1 MMFLREQR
9 PRRLAV
15 LRSTLLVVA
24 AFRLFGVPA
33 ASADRSDVVSAIAEA
48 EAGPTATWRKESIGP
63 WGKLEYFPVVLEP
76 PPSHLWEALYDERSY
91 WNFSQLDRT
100 EARELLKTLGLSA
113 ETLALIDAEGVWKT
127 TENGLELEFGDR
139 VVESLTSSDRAALAK
154 WFRLNSNLFFTKTI
168 VNFEGGDFSS
178 FENGTVSPG
187 TLELVKKFSFS
198 RRSVLSLM
206 DRAYI
211 LRKLGKDTAEKERF
225 LRSTFSTRGLIARLV
240 MDETVD
246 LEAMIR
252 YWSCDGLNA
261 GFESILRGAKAT
273 EGINKVDLVQVLP
286 PVPRRYLNGF
296 TNLRD
301 VSPNNTPDCFW
312 TSVQFFRRQVSP
324 RLLDPVRL
332 MHHIEGDFQRIE
344 TDERRFGDLVCLFD
358 AEDGEFVHSY
368 VHVAGEIVFSKN
380 GASFAR
386 PYVLTLKSDM
396 LSVYLDESRYRFEV
410 YRRKIPD

>member
-1 MMFLREQR
+1 
-9 PRRLAV
+9 
-15 LRSTLLVVA
+15 
-24 AFRLFGVPA
+24 
-33 ASADRSDVVSAIAEA
+33 
-48 EAGPTATWRKESIGP
+48 
-63 WGKLEYFPVVLEP
+63 
-76 PPSHLWEALYDERSY
+76 
-91 WNFSQLDRT
+91 
-100 EARELLKTLGLSA
+100 
-113 ETLALIDAEGVWKT
+113 
-127 TENGLELEFGDR
+127 
-139 VVESLTSSDRAALAK
+139 
-154 WFRLNSNLFFTKTI
+154 
-168 VNFEGGDFSS
+168 
-178 FENGTVSPG
+178 
-187 TLELVKKFSFS
+187 
-198 RRSVLSLM
+198 M
-206 DRAYI
+206 DRACI
-211 LRKLGKDTAEKERF
+211 LRKLGNDTAEKERF
-225 LRSTFSTRGLIARLV
+225 LRSIFSTRGLIARLV

-252 YWSCDGLNA
+252 YWSCDGLNT

-273 EGINKVDLVQVLP
+273 EGINKVDLVQILP

-332 MHHIEGDFQRIE
+332 MHHLEGDFQRIE
-344 TDERRFGDLVCLFD
+344 TEELRFGDLVCLFD

-386 PYVLTLKSDM
+386 PHVQTLKSDM